1 MYLSN
6 VWTSKKYKEKE
17 LNLAFIRT
25 DKKTTKLYFFFFAA
39 QLKARKTEHEKNK
52 FIIDFEGQYEAK
64 KKNSIISLLIGSKL
78 LRSDHEWPE

>member
-1 MYLSN
+1 MCIKLIMYLSN

-39 QLKARKTEHEKNK
+39 QLKARKTEHEK
-52 FIIDFEGQYEAK
+52 
-64 KKNSIISLLIGSKL
+64 IS
-78 LRSDHEWPE
+78 